1 MTQVVSTSG
10 VCRLDIMLTSSLD
23 QYRFYLFFYDFSVKH
38 DKITCITSVL
48 GNFQAE
54 IAMREAGKSGMSDEE
69 VC

>member
-1 MTQVVSTSG
+1 
-10 VCRLDIMLTSSLD
+10 MLTSSLD

-54 IAMREAGKSGMSDEE
+54 IAMREAGKPGMSDEE